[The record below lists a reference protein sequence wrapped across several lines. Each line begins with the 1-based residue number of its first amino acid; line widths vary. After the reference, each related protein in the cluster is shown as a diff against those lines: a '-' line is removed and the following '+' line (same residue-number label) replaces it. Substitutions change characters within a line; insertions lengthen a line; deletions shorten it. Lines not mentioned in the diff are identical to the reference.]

1 MKHRQV
7 HHRHE
12 LSFLP
17 SSFLLWGAWTW
28 IAPVEAKKDPHIR
41 NSTIE
46 LVSGKNSHEGVL
58 IGNTFLK
65 WNIYPEGSLIEGRY
79 PAVGHFEGKIF
90 SSWACE
96 PGGYSYKPVFEMNNM
111 PNCYLSFFQNAQLLI
126 LSGGFP
132 HLFLPP
138 RYCVLCPAD
147 FILRERSCSFL
158 R

>member
-1 MKHRQV
+1 MEQTDH
-7 HHRHE
+7 
-12 LSFLP
+12 
-17 SSFLLWGAWTW
+17 
-28 IAPVEAKKDPHIR
+28 R
-41 NSTIE
+41 NSIREE
-46 LVSGKNSHEGVL
+46 LPRRGSDWQYIFEMEHLPFHPTK
-58 IGNTFLK
+58 
-65 WNIYPEGSLIEGRY
+65 PSLIEGRY

-96 PGGYSYKPVFEMNNM
+96 PGCYSYKPVFVMNNM

-158 R
+158 YLWYYIYLLSNSGLEIGPCYGK